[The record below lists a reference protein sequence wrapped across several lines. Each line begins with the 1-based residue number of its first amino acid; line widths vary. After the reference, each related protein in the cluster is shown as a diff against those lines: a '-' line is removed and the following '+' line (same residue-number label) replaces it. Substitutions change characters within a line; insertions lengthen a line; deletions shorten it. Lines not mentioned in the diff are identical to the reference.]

1 MESSVNLRSF
11 VDKPDRYYGTQQEN
25 PLAWLRNIRI
35 IRKGLNLDDTETL
48 FMAST
53 LLKGSAASWW
63 DMIQSKVKTWDEFEV
78 EFESFFVSEETR
90 ECWWSELEGL
100 RQGSMTVGEVQ
111 LQLEELFTRLEIK
124 EDTMKKRYLVKALN
138 KEMAYE
144 VERSRP
150 SSFVDT
156 IKEAKRVEALT
167 NKYKNDQPARK
178 PPTYLTSAPSNY
190 SRFDSSVSSASTMDR
205 LAEDFTN
212 ALKIHMA
219 KLQPVGQQQQQ
230 QQQQCG
236 YDNRAQGPRQEYD
249 GPPKCYTCNEYG
261 HIGRY
266 CPNRNHYNGPPSQQQ
281 HSGKGQGQ

>member
-1 MESSVNLRSF
+1 
-11 VDKPDRYYGTQQEN
+11 
-25 PLAWLRNIRI
+25 
-35 IRKGLNLDDTETL
+35 
-48 FMAST
+48 
-53 LLKGSAASWW
+53 
-63 DMIQSKVKTWDEFEV
+63 
-78 EFESFFVSEETR
+78 
-90 ECWWSELEGL
+90 
-100 RQGSMTVGEVQ
+100 
-111 LQLEELFTRLEIK
+111 
-124 EDTMKKRYLVKALN
+124 
-138 KEMAYE
+138 
-144 VERSRP
+144 
-150 SSFVDT
+150 
-156 IKEAKRVEALT
+156 
-167 NKYKNDQPARK
+167 
-178 PPTYLTSAPSNY
+178 
-190 SRFDSSVSSASTMDR
+190 MDR